1 MKEINTFQLVKVP
14 EGLEASIKTSV
25 VTVKGPRGVLKKDFK
40 HLALDVYMLNKK
52 TIKVGHYFNINN
64 FLSKHKCEGL
74 VIVCQW
80 QGRMHVGNMSIFE
93 HPM

>member
-52 TIKVGHYFNINN
+52 TIKVAYYFNID
-64 FLSKHKCEGL
+64 KHKCEEFVVKEGCML
-74 VIVCQW
+74 II
-80 QGRMHVGNMSIFE
+80 SDIFRDS
-93 HPM
+93 M